1 MEATNRTTPME
12 RRSKTRYPIE
22 LNVKY
27 RTLGRYHRL
36 AGVGRTANL
45 SSSGMFIV
53 TEHRM
58 AVGARLELNI
68 EWPSLL
74 DGLIPLQVVAVGK
87 VVRSLESGFA
97 FSFTQYQFRTM
108 SRKLQTTPTNG
119 WEAAREP
126 MIRTAGA

>member
-1 MEATNRTTPME
+1 VEGKNRTIPAE

-36 AGVGRTANL
+36 TGMGRTANL
-45 SSSGMFIV
+45 SSCGMFIV
-53 TEHRM
+53 TEQRV
-58 AVGARLELNI
+58 ALGARLELNI

-74 DGLIPLQVVAVGK
+74 DGLIPLQMVVVGK
-87 VVRSLESGFA
+87 VVRCLESGFA
-97 FSFTQYQFRTM
+97 FAFGQYQFRTM
-108 SRKLQTTPTNG
+108 SRKLQSTPMNG
-119 WEAAREP
+119 WGDP